1 MIDDAERLDA
11 ALNRQEIGAS
21 VDDIAPQV
29 QLLVDMALE
38 VAESFHSFELSP
50 ADHERLY
57 SQAMLRLDAARH
69 LWKRVH
75 LGGRGV
81 AIIGGTA
88 ATVVTIAAIG
98 VAVRQQRKRS
108 SARRELSL
116 L

>member
-11 ALNRQEIGAS
+11 AMNRQEIGAS
-21 VDDIAPQV
+21 LDDVAPQV
-29 QLLVDMALE
+29 LLLVDMALE
-38 VAESFHSFELSP
+38 VADSFHAFELSP
-50 ADHERLY
+50 ADHDRLY
-57 SQAMLRLDAARH
+57 AEAVQRLDAARH

-75 LGGRGV
+75 LGGRGA

-98 VAVRQQRKRS
+98 VMVRQQRRR

-116 L
+116 A